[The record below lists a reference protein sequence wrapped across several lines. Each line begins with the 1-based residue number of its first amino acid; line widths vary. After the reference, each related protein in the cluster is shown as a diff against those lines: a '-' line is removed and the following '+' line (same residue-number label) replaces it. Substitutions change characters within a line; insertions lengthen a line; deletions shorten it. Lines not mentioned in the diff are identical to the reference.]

1 MSNINN
7 LTSKIL
13 SDAEERK
20 ESILKEANEEKA
32 KIVSKKE
39 ALAKSEEA
47 TMVEKAKTEAKT
59 AKERIISG
67 AELRTR
73 NEKLTAKQAVID
85 KVFENSIEKLCK
97 MSDQEIKEFIKNK
110 IVNADIVGDETI
122 ILNEKGNKLVDANL
136 LKEINSELLAKG
148 KKGELT
154 INKEVRNFKGG
165 FILEKDGIEI
175 NNTFEDLVNSE
186 RDDLEFEVAKVLF
199 N

>member
-67 AELRTR
+67 AELKSR

-97 MSDQEIKEFIKNK
+97 MSDEEIKEFIKNK

-122 ILNEKGNKLVDANL
+122 ILNEKGNKLVDVNL

-154 INKEVRNFKGG
+154 INKE
-165 FILEKDGIEI
+165 DGIEI

>member
-13 SDAEERK
+13 NDAEERK

-67 AELRTR
+67 AELKSR

>member
-1 MSNINN
+1 
-7 LTSKIL
+7 
-13 SDAEERK
+13 
-20 ESILKEANEEKA
+20 
-32 KIVSKKE
+32 
-39 ALAKSEEA
+39 
-47 TMVEKAKTEAKT
+47 
-59 AKERIISG
+59 
-67 AELRTR
+67 
-73 NEKLTAKQAVID
+73 
-85 KVFENSIEKLCK
+85 

>member
-1 MSNINN
+1 MSNVNN

-20 ESILKEANEEKA
+20 ASILKEANEEKA

-39 ALAKSEEA
+39 AIAQSEEA
-47 TMVEKAKTEAKT
+47 TMVEKAKSEAKT
-59 AKERIISG
+59 AKERVVSG
-67 AELRTR
+67 AELKAR
-73 NEKLTAKQAVID
+73 NEKLTAKQAIID
-85 KVFENSIEKLCK
+85 KIFKDSIEELCK
-97 MSDQEIKEFIKNK
+97 MSDEDMKNFIKNK
-110 IVNADIVGDETI
+110 IVNADIIGDETI
-122 ILNEKGNKLVDANL
+122 LLNEKGSKLVNGEL
-136 LKEINSELLAKG
+136 LKVINSELSAKG

-154 INKEVRNFKGG
+154 ISKEIRDFKGG
-165 FILEKDGIEI
+165 FILEKGGIEI

>member
-67 AELRTR
+67 AELKSR

-97 MSDQEIKEFIKNK
+97 MSDEEIKEFIKNK
-110 IVNADIVGDETI
+110 IVNADVVGDETI
-122 ILNEKGNKLVDANL
+122 ILNEKGNKLVDENL
-136 LKEINSELLAKG
+136 LKEINSELLSKG

-154 INKEVRNFKGG
+154 ISKEVRNFKGG

>member
-1 MSNINN
+1 MSNVNN

-13 SDAEERK
+13 KDAEERK
-20 ESILKEANEEKA
+20 DSILKAANEEKA

-67 AELRTR
+67 AELKSR

-85 KVFENSIEKLCK
+85 RVFENSIEKLFK
-97 MSDQEIKEFIKNK
+97 MSDKEIKEFIKNK
-110 IVNADIVGDETI
+110 IVNSDIVGDETI

-136 LKEINSELLAKG
+136 LKEINSELLAKD

-154 INKEVRNFKGG
+154 INEEVRNFKGG

>member
-67 AELRTR
+67 AELRSR

-85 KVFENSIEKLCK
+85 KVFEKSIEKLCK
-97 MSDQEIKEFIKNK
+97 MSDEEIKEFIKNK

-154 INKEVRNFKGG
+154 ISKEVRNFKGG

>member
-67 AELRTR
+67 AELKSR

-175 NNTFEDLVNSE
+175 NNTFEDSVNSE

>member
-67 AELRTR
+67 AELRSR

-85 KVFENSIEKLCK
+85 KVFEKSIEKLCK

-110 IVNADIVGDETI
+110 IVNADVVGDETI

>member
-67 AELRTR
+67 AELRSR

-85 KVFENSIEKLCK
+85 KVFEKSIEKLCK

-110 IVNADIVGDETI
+110 IVNADVVGDETI

-136 LKEINSELLAKG
+136 LKEINSELLVKG

>member
-67 AELRTR
+67 AELKSR

-154 INKEVRNFKGG
+154 ISKEVRNFKGG

>member
-67 AELRTR
+67 AELKSR

-97 MSDQEIKEFIKNK
+97 MSDEEIKEFIKNK

-122 ILNEKGNKLVDANL
+122 ILNEKGNKLVDVNL
-136 LKEINSELLAKG
+136 LKEINSELLSKG

>member
-67 AELRTR
+67 AELRSR

-85 KVFENSIEKLCK
+85 KVFEKSIEKLCK

-110 IVNADIVGDETI
+110 IVNADVVGDETI

-154 INKEVRNFKGG
+154 ISKEVRNFKGG

>member
-67 AELRTR
+67 AELKSR

-97 MSDQEIKEFIKNK
+97 MSDEEIKEFIKNK

-122 ILNEKGNKLVDANL
+122 ILNEKGNKLVDVNL

>member
-13 SDAEERK
+13 NDAEERK

-67 AELRTR
+67 AELKSR

-154 INKEVRNFKGG
+154 ISKEVRNFKGG